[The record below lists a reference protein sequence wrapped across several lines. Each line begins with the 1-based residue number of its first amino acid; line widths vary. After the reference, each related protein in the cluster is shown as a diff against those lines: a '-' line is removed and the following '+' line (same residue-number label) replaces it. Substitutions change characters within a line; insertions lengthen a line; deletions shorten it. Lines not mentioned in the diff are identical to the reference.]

1 MIIGICGLIGSGK
14 GTVAEY
20 LEKEKGFVHLSFAE
34 KLKDAVSVI
43 FGWDRDMLEG
53 ATPESRAERELVDPW
68 WSNRLD
74 IPNLSPR
81 LALQLIGTE
90 AMRNHFADNIWVA
103 ATERLI
109 DLYEDVV
116 ISDVRFPNE
125 IAMIKSKSDSHM
137 WQVWRGDAPHWWEL
151 AQAAPSAMKEKFPE
165 IHPSE
170 YMWAGEAPYFDEII
184 YNSGTVEELHNSVS
198 ILINGYKSMAVP
210 TTDILLEVLQEM
222 KNG

>member
-34 KLKDAVSVI
+34 KLKDAVSEI

-53 ATPESRAERELVDPW
+53 ATPESRAEREQVDKW
-68 WSNRLD
+68 WASRLD

-90 AMRNHFADNIWVA
+90 AMRNGFADNIWVA

-170 YMWAGEAPYFDEII
+170 YMWAGEPFDKII
-184 YNSGTVEELHNSVS
+184 YNDGSVEDLQNKVDRWIKS
-198 ILINGYKSMAVP
+198 YKSMAVP
-210 TTDILLEVLQEM
+210 TTDTLLEVLQEM
-222 KNG
+222 K

>member
-20 LEKEKGFVHLSFAE
+20 LEKEEGFVHLSFAE
-34 KLKDAVSVI
+34 KLKDAVSEI

-53 ATPESRAERELVDPW
+53 ATPESRVEREQVDKW
-68 WSNRLD
+68 WASRLD

-90 AMRNHFADNIWVA
+90 AMRGAFADNIWVA
-103 ATERLI
+103 ATERI
-109 DLYEDVV
+109 VDAYEDVV

-137 WQVWRGDAPHWWEL
+137 WQVWRDDPPRWWEL

-170 YMWAGEAPYFDEII
+170 YMWAGEDFDETI
-184 YNSGTVEELHNSVS
+184 YNSGSVEDLHNYTSR
-198 ILINGYKSMAVP
+198 LIHGYKSMAVP
-210 TTDILLEVLQEM
+210 TTDVLHEVLQEM
-222 KNG
+222 K